1 MPTKIRQV
9 KKKSDSLTKQEKQ
22 AFIKDLKRF
31 GYLLPTNDEELE
43 EFEKCLVSPK

>member
-22 AFIKDLKRF
+22 AFIKDLSDLVIY
-31 GYLLPTNDEELE
+31 YLQTM
-43 EFEKCLVSPK
+43 KS